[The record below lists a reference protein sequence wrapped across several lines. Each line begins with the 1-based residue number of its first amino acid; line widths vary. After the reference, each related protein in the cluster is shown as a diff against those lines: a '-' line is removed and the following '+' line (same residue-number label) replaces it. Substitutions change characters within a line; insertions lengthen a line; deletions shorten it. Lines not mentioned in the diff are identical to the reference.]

1 MKIKKLFATI
11 AACALLA
18 VSLCA
23 LTACADNSKEV
34 ITNSL
39 EQELD
44 SLKNPDEA
52 TISTLTSQIPA
63 STLSQLGLTSDE
75 LIKALLEGFDG
86 KIDNVEVNGSNAE
99 AVVTISCKDFSQL
112 ASSIQEVTNAA
123 MKDPTKFQGMSTS
136 EISKWMGDQIITKIN
151 ELPVVAHDP
160 TTIEY
165 ELKGNTWEP
174 AAGAQ
179 AKLTSVLFG

>member
-1 MKIKKLFATI
+1 MKIKKLFAAI

-23 LTACADNSKEV
+23 LTACADNSKEL
-34 ITNSL
+34 ITKSL

-52 TISTLTSQIPA
+52 TISSMSSQIPA

-75 LIKALLEGFDG
+75 LIKSLLEGFDG
-86 KIDNVEVNGSNAE
+86 TIDSVEVNGSNAE

-112 ASSIQEVTNAA
+112 QSSIQEVTETA
-123 MKDPTKFQGMSTS
+123 MKDPSKFQGMSTS
-136 EISKWMGDQIITKIN
+136 DISKWMGQQIMTKIN
-151 ELPVVAHDP
+151 ELPVVSHDP
-160 TTIEY
+160 TTIDY
-165 ELKGNTWEP
+165 VLNGNTWEP
-174 AAGAQ
+174 AAGAKE
-179 AKLTSVLFG
+179 KLASVLFG